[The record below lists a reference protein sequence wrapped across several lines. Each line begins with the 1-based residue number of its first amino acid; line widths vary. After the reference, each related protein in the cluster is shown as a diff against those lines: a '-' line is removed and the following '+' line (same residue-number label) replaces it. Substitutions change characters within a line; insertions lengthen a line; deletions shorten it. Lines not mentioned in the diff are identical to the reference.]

1 MCKFCDK
8 DLDYRLCSL
17 CGELFPKNLFYVTGN
32 KEHTCDDG
40 TKKIIQYRRS
50 QCQECYLADQ
60 KKLYLNDRFINNPQY
75 EEQKRKLREEEL
87 RLHKIN
93 TDKLKAN
100 LEKYG
105 HLIIKFD

>member
-1 MCKFCDK
+1 MYLQDK
-8 DLDYRLCSL
+8 YI
-17 CGELFPKNLFYVTGN
+17 
-32 KEHTCDDG
+32 H
-40 TKKIIQYRRS
+40 
-50 QCQECYLADQ
+50 
-60 KKLYLNDRFINNPQY
+60 NPQY
-75 EEQKRKLREEEL
+75 EEQKKREREEEL